1 MPDYNKGK
9 IYTIRCRTDD
19 TLIYVG
25 STIQPLSVR
34 IGGHKIRS
42 RDIKYQ
48 NMIVYKT
55 INNNWDDWYIELYE
69 EYPCENKEQL
79 CKREG
84 EVIREI
90 GTLNILVAG
99 RTRQEYYQ
107 DNRNELLKIKKEYY
121 ENNKEKLKEYYKT
134 YNENHRGLRIEYHK
148 IYNNNNKERAKE
160 QYSQRITCECGCIIN
175 RGDISKHKKTQ
186 KHIKLL
192 VPSELPDDEGLNTLN
207 IT

>member
-34 IGGHKIRS
+34 IGEHKR
-42 RDIKYQ
+42 RGNNVKYQ
-48 NMIVYKT
+48 NILIYKT

-84 EVIREI
+84 EVIRSI
-90 GTLNILVAG
+90 GTLNTRIEG
-99 RTRQEYYQ
+99 RTRQEHYEDNKDDIAIKQKTYRENNKDDIAIKDKQYYENNK
-107 DNRNELLKIKKEYY
+107 DKIAIKCKEYY
-121 ENNKEKLKEYYKT
+121 ENNKD
-134 YNENHRGLRIEYHK
+134 K
-148 IYNNNNKERAKE
+148 ILDK
-160 QYSQRITCECGCIIN
+160 ITCECGCIIN
-175 RGDISKHKKTQ
+175 KIGLSKHKKTQ
-186 KHIKLL
+186 KH
-192 VPSELPDDEGLNTLN
+192 LNAINTP
-207 IT
+207 